1 MFQDTTGQNYR
12 ALQAFT
18 ALLKLVDAL
27 AAIPDQKESELDKI
41 GCLPI
46 TLAEAGAALADII
59 CEVLNCH
66 YVGVIALDP
75 PNDLQRLLGVSG
87 LNPEEKQILN
97 KDTLQVPL
105 KDYIDDVACAQL
117 HANQVVIVDLRQRP
131 FRTPRSSHG
140 ARYRLV
146 APMILHGQLIGI
158 FTMARTDAVYPTIE
172 LAYTPEE
179 IALVKGI
186 ARLAAQLIERVSL
199 LQEQVFTRANEQK
212 LQETNRLYE
221 DILTATSHEL
231 RTPLT
236 TIKGNVQLA
245 LRRAATL
252 EKRGA
257 DAPLTLENIQRIEQP
272 LASAMLHFAKMER
285 MIREMLDDSRIQ
297 AGKFT
302 MLMQSFNLVEIVRR
316 EVTNIQRLVSERT
329 VLLSLPL
336 EEQITVFADATRIG
350 EVVNNYLSNALKY
363 APASSPVR
371 VKLALE
377 ASSVCVSVQDE
388 GPGIAYEDQLQI
400 WKRFRRV
407 AGLEPPEELGHIDA
421 NLGLGLYLSE
431 KIIELHHGQVGVD
444 SSPGQGAT
452 FWFTLALAPVLAAP

>member
-18 ALLKLVDAL
+18 SLLKLVDAL
-27 AAIPDQKESELDKI
+27 AAIPDQKESEREKI
-41 GCLPI
+41 GRLPI
-46 TLAEAGAALADII
+46 TLTEAGAALADILY
-59 CEVLNCH
+59 EVLNCH
-66 YVGVIALDP
+66 YVSVIALDP
-75 PNDLQRLLGVSG
+75 PNDQQRLLGASG
-87 LNPEEKQILN
+87 LDPEEKQILN
-97 KDTLQVPL
+97 DDTMQVPL
-105 KDYIDDVACAQL
+105 KDYIDEVVSAQL
-117 HANQVVIVDLRQRP
+117 HANQTIIIDLQQRP
-131 FRTPRSSHG
+131 FRTSHSTHG

-146 APMILHGQLIGI
+146 VPMILHGQLIGF
-158 FTMARTDAVYPTIE
+158 FTLARTDAAYPTID
-172 LAYTPEE
+172 LAYTSEE

-186 ARLAAQLIERVSL
+186 AKLAAQLIERVSL
-199 LQEQVFTRANEQK
+199 LQEQVHTRANEQK
-212 LQETNRLYE
+212 LQEANRLYE

-245 LRRAATL
+245 LRRATTL

-257 DAPLTLENIQRIEQP
+257 EAPLTLENIQRIEQP

-302 MLMQSFNLVEIVRR
+302 MLMQTFNLVDIVRR
-316 EVTNIQRLVSERT
+316 EVANIQRLVSERT
-329 VLLSLPL
+329 VLLSLPS
-336 EEQITVFADATRIG
+336 EEYIAVFADATRIG
-350 EVVNNYLSNALKY
+350 EVINNYLSNALKY
-363 APASSPVR
+363 APASSPIQ
-371 VKLALE
+371 VKMTLE
-377 ASSVCVSVQDE
+377 DSSVCISVQDE
-388 GPGIAYEDQLQI
+388 GPGIAYKDQIQI

-407 AGLEPPEELGHIDA
+407 DGLEPPEELGYIDA

-452 FWFTLALAPVLAAP
+452 FWFTLALAPVLAEP